1 MQYELMCHE
10 VKKGPAVM
18 TMTDRSQSTNESN
31 KGQLN
36 TGLAAAFVTL
46 NEVFFYQLPL
56 CYG

>member
-1 MQYELMCHE
+1 
-10 VKKGPAVM
+10 M